1 MTAIDLNNITKV
13 QKKNKSPKGELSC
26 YEVSYDGIKSCVP
39 IDSPDNMDYQTIQ
52 QWVAEGNTIEEA
64 D

>member
-1 MTAIDLNNITKV
+1 MTININSITKV

-26 YEVSYDGIKSCVP
+26 YEVSYNGIKSCVP
-39 IDSPDNMDYQTIQ
+39 IDSPDNTDYQTILK
-52 QWVAEGNTIEEA
+52 WVEEGNTIEEA